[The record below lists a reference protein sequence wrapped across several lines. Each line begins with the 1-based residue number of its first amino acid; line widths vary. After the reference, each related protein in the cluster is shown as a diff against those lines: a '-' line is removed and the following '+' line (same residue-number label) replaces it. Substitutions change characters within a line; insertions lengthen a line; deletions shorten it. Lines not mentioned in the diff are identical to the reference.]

1 MKALYL
7 AAAIAGAII
16 PYVFFLEHVGTSG
29 FSLSTFVSAVFAN
42 PAASGFTSD
51 LLISSFVF
59 WVFMFHRNR
68 FAHGPNPAGFIAL
81 NLLIGLSCALP
92 AYFYAQE
99 RQRQPRSEE
108 KEFDY

>member
-1 MKALYL
+1 MKLLYL
-7 AAAIAGAII
+7 GAAIAGAIV
-16 PYVFFLEHVGTSG
+16 PYVFFLEHFGLSG
-29 FSLSTFVSAVFAN
+29 FSLSIFVSAVFAN

-68 FAHGPNPAGFIAL
+68 FAHGPNPVGFIVL

-92 AYFYAQE
+92 AYLYAQE
-99 RQRQPRSEE
+99 LQRQPRAEE
-108 KEFDY
+108 V